1 VRYGDFE
8 VLVRRL
14 ADEVP
19 AEFMAGVAEIAV
31 SPRVVPHPVHA
42 GIFTLGECIPLPTG
56 SGEGP
61 EIQSRI
67 VLYHGSFGAVAED
80 HPGFDW
86 RAEAWETL
94 THELRHHLEWRAR
107 APDLEAFDEAA
118 EQNFS
123 RHEGGPFDPGF
134 YRDGASVAEQVYR
147 IDDDYFVERVT
158 RGVPPSV
165 ELAWRGV
172 EYRVDVPAEA
182 SLPAFLTVEGVT
194 DPPPGELV
202 IVLRGPARVRDLLQR
217 RRPFQAVVTVRTV
230 GA

>member
-19 AEFMAGVAEIAV
+19 AGFMAGVAEIAV

-94 THELRHHLEWRAR
+94 THELRHHLEFRAHVTALETYDWAADENFARQEGRSFDPAFYRSGERMARGVYKVDDDIFLEAHGSEFTWHGKRYR
-107 APDLEAFDEAA
+107 APL
-118 EQNFS
+118 
-123 RHEGGPFDPGF
+123 
-134 YRDGASVAEQVYR
+134 
-147 IDDDYFVERVT
+147 DDIA
-158 RGVPPSV
+158 P
-165 ELAWRGV
+165 
-172 EYRVDVPAEA
+172 
-182 SLPAFLTVEGVT
+182 PAFLSLDGLIDE
-194 DPPPGELV
+194 PHGEAVLV
-202 IVLRGPARVRDLLQR
+202 LSKRPSIRDLWR
-217 RRPFQAVVTVRTV
+217 RAPVVQRTV
-230 GA
+230 VVQPLDG